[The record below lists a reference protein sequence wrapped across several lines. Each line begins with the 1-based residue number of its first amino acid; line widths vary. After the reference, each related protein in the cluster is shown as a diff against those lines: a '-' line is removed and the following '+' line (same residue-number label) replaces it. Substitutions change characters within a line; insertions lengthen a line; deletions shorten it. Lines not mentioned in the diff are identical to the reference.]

1 MQIHKCMKTQ
11 PLPCPCEHYSV
22 HIVNSFTHSHSLAC
36 LCTFFLVRL
45 CTLNHYL
52 PCASPQLHLGWPSVI
67 PGTCELFR
75 RCMQLFHQC
84 ATLPPIWVHAVQCKY
99 TNIKNTNTQIHKCT
113 NTQMYKYKY
122 AIVSSVCTSAASAVH
137 TRGSLRLVVGIEEV
151 ETALGALS
159 PGRGRLSHP
168 SCPATLGRGV

>member
-1 MQIHKCMKTQ
+1 MERRGGKVQFTSSNLPPLPPPSHHCKYYSTLEEIQIHIYTNAQMQIHKCMKTQ

-52 PCASPQLHLGWPSVI
+52 PCASPQLHLGCPSVI

-84 ATLPPIWVHAVQCKY
+84 ATLPPI
-99 TNIKNTNTQIHKCT
+99 
-113 NTQMYKYKY
+113 
-122 AIVSSVCTSAASAVH
+122 
-137 TRGSLRLVVGIEEV
+137 
-151 ETALGALS
+151 
-159 PGRGRLSHP
+159 
-168 SCPATLGRGV
+168 